1 MPHTR
6 SRAGFTLIELMMV
19 VVIIGILAAIA
30 IPKFNVSSHRSKE
43 KEADIILSQLYKLQL
58 IHQAEFGV
66 PAANEADLMRVGFEP
81 PTLRFY
87 TWTSSVDPSQC
98 LASGGDWNSRTATAT
113 GEIVNC

>member
-1 MPHTR
+1 MLHTR
-6 SRAGFTLIELMMV
+6 GRAGFTLIELMIV

-43 KEADIILSQLYKLQL
+43 KEADLILSQLYKLQM
-58 IHQAEFGV
+58 IHASEFGV
-66 PAANEADLMRVGFEP
+66 SAATEADLMRVGFEV

-87 TWTSSVDPSQC
+87 TWAGSVDPSQC
-98 LASGGDWNSRTATAT
+98 LASGGDWNNRTATAT